1 MNNNDNGFDINSI
14 INGTPS
20 NTTNTSPDSNQV
32 GVTPQTSTT
41 PLPDTISSVD
51 NTAINNMTAP
61 TDPNAQVNE
70 KLKRVEIDYKPPGKF
85 KIFLMIVF
93 FIFIIAFA
101 LFLPEIS
108 EYINLYK
115 AGKLNQVTE
124 EITSGKMI
132 CTLKSNTA
140 NLDMEYTRT
149 FYFFDLKLD
158 SANFKLVTRGD
169 PTQDEQTLDE
179 LNKKCVK
186 LDQSTKNISGFSVSC
201 DYTDGKLTE
210 VQKFE
215 YARINQDEIDSAFAE
230 AGGNLPEFKNNQDIT
245 DIEKKMNSAGYSC
258 LKEK

>member
-1 MNNNDNGFDINSI
+1 MNNNDFDINSI
-14 INGTPS
+14 INGTSS
-20 NTTNTSPDSNQV
+20 NTTNVNNNPA
-32 GVTPQTSTT
+32 GVTPQQDTSPFPNTGV
-41 PLPDTISSVD
+41 SSTD
-51 NTAINNMTAP
+51 NNAINNMTAP

-85 KIFLMIVF
+85 KIFLMIIF

-115 AGKLNQVTE
+115 AGKLNQVSE
-124 EITSGKMI
+124 EITSGKLT

-140 NLDMEYTRT
+140 NLDMDYTRV
-149 FYFFDLKLD
+149 FYFTDLRLK
-158 SANFKLVTRGD
+158 SADFKVVTRGD
-169 PTQDEQTLDE
+169 PTQDEQTLDG
-179 LNKKCVK
+179 LNQKCVK
-186 LDQSTKNISGFSVSC
+186 LSQSTKSLSGINVSC

-210 VQKFE
+210 HQKFE
-215 YARINQDEIDSAFAE
+215 YASINVEEIDSAFAE
-230 AGGNLPEFKNNQDIT
+230 AGGNLPEFKNDQDIT